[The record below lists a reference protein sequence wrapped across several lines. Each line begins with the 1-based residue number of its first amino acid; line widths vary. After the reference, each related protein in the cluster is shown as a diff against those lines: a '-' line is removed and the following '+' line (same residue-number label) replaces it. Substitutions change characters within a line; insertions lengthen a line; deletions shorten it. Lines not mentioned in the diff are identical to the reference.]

1 MMSQLFR
8 KFGWRVAGGLDTQQ
22 GIESLCLLAM
32 PIVRYALL
40 ANDVIVTT
48 WASYAD
54 YQLTNSLL
62 RSTVASLKSQARG
75 QGNVRRVVQCQYGKN
90 PAFSV
95 LSHVGA
101 FLDRTKCPLTRARL
115 NLDHLHVHVHVR
127 NTVK

>member
-1 MMSQLFR
+1 MMSQLFW

-22 GIESLCLLAM
+22 GLESLCLLAM

-62 RSTVASLKSQARG
+62 RSTVSSLKSQARG
-75 QGNVRRVVQCQYGKN
+75 QGKVMRGQTIGRGEVMARSGRGQTGSRQSGIGHASQVEVRRGQ
-90 PAFSV
+90 
-95 LSHVGA
+95 VGSG
-101 FLDRTKCPLTRARL
+101 
-115 NLDHLHVHVHVR
+115 
-127 NTVK
+127 

>member
-1 MMSQLFR
+1 MVQLFR

-75 QGNVRRVVQCQYGKN
+75 QRKVRRVVQCQYCMAKTQHSLCSLTL
-90 PAFSV
+90 A
-95 LSHVGA
+95 H
-101 FLDRTKCPLTRARL
+101 FLTAPNAP
-115 NLDHLHVHVHVR
+115 
-127 NTVK
+127 